1 LRTDRGA
8 EGTSGS
14 FDSDL
19 DGYVES
25 CLVSSDDEV
34 EGDE

>member
-1 LRTDRGA
+1 V

-25 CLVSSDDEV
+25 YLVSSDDEV
-34 EGDE
+34 GDE